1 MTMANRLIR
10 ATALL
15 WAPLSFLPGS
25 ADAESWLSDRMDV
38 FGKVSAETRIFP
50 ESGAHPG
57 QGSHAGGLSMEATA
71 YIEGDGGNSFTI
83 TPFLRF
89 DAGDPERTHA
99 DLREAYFLTY
109 GDAGDGEWEL
119 RLGIDRV
126 FWGVAEARSLVDII
140 NQTDLVEHPNAKTKL
155 GQPMAHLTLSGDWG
169 VLELFGLT
177 GHRKRTFPGEQGR
190 FRGQLVV
197 DNDRATYE
205 SADEEWHVDLA
216 GRYSNSFGPLD
227 IGLSVFDGT
236 SREPT
241 FAPVFVN
248 QAPPLAVLAPLYEQI
263 RQFGLDA
270 QITTGP
276 VLLKLEAIRRT
287 GGRNRM
293 LQEEDYTASIIGGE
307 YIVNGPWD
315 TNSDLSLFAEWLRDG
330 RGRNATDALANS
342 VFLGARLGLNDE
354 HGTDFFLGVLDS
366 RETDSRVFNAEFNRR
381 LSDNLSL
388 HVESIAH
395 LEFETDETVR
405 DTSRDS
411 FIGIS
416 LEYNF

>member
-1 MTMANRLIR
+1 MANRLIR

-15 WAPLSFLPGS
+15 WALLSLVPGS

-190 FRGQLVV
+190 FRGLPVV
-197 DNDRATYE
+197 DSDRATYE

-241 FAPVFVN
+241 FAPPVVN
-248 QAPPLAVLAPLYEQI
+248 QAPPLAVLAPHYEQI

-315 TNSDLSLFAEWLRDG
+315 TNSDLSLFAEWLRDD

>member
-1 MTMANRLIR
+1 
-10 ATALL
+10 
-15 WAPLSFLPGS
+15 
-25 ADAESWLSDRMDV
+25 MDV
-38 FGKVSAETRIFP
+38 FGKVSSEARIFP
-50 ESGAHPG
+50 ESGIHPG
-57 QGSHAGGLSMEATA
+57 QRSHASGLSMETTA
-71 YIEGDGGNSFTI
+71 YIEGDGGGSFTI
-83 TPFLRF
+83 TPFLRL

-140 NQTDLVEHPNAKTKL
+140 NQTDLVEHPNAKSKL
-155 GQPMAHLTLSGDWG
+155 GQPMVHFTLSGDWG
-169 VLELFGLT
+169 ALELFGLT
-177 GHRKRTFPGEQGR
+177 GHRKRTFSGERGR
-190 FRGQLVV
+190 FRALPVV
-197 DNDRATYE
+197 DNSRATYE
-205 SADEEWHVDLA
+205 SADEEWHIDLA

-236 SREPT
+236 SREPA
-241 FAPVFVN
+241 FRPAVVN
-248 QAPPLAVLAPLYEQI
+248 QASPLVVLAPHYEQI
-263 RQFGLDA
+263 RQFGLDG

-287 GGRNRM
+287 GGQNRM
-293 LQEEDYTASIIGGE
+293 MQEEDYTASILGGE
-307 YIVNGPWD
+307 YVINGPWD
-315 TNSDLSLFAEWLRDG
+315 TNSDLSLFAEWLRDD
-330 RGRNATDALANS
+330 RGRNATEALANS

-366 RETDSRVFNAEFNRR
+366 RESGSRVLNAEFNRR
-381 LSDNLSL
+381 LSDNVSL

-395 LEFETDETVR
+395 IGFEADETVR

>member
-1 MTMANRLIR
+1 MMANRLIH
-10 ATALL
+10 ASALL
-15 WAPLSFLPGS
+15 WALLSFVPKP
-25 ADAESWLSDRMDV
+25 ADAESWLSDRTDV
-38 FGKVSAETRIFP
+38 FGKVAAETRIFP
-50 ESGAHPG
+50 ETGVHPG
-57 QGSHAGGLSMEATA
+57 QRSHAGGLSLETTA
-71 YIEGDGGNSFTI
+71 YIEGDGGSSFTI

-126 FWGVAEARSLVDII
+126 FWGVAETRSLVDII

-155 GQPMAHLTLSGDWG
+155 GQPMVHFTLSGGWG

-177 GHRKRTFPGEQGR
+177 GHRKRTFPGEHGR

-197 DNDRATYE
+197 DNGRATYE

-236 SREPT
+236 SREPA
-241 FAPVFVN
+241 FEPVVVD
-248 QAPPLAVLAPLYEQI
+248 QTLPHVVLAPHYEQI
-263 RQFGLDA
+263 RQFGLDG

-276 VLLKLEAIRRT
+276 VLLKLETIRRT

-293 LQEEDYTASIIGGE
+293 MQEQDYTASILGGE
-307 YIVNGPWD
+307 YIINGPWD
-315 TNSDLSLFAEWLRDG
+315 SNSDLSLFAELLRDD
-330 RGRNATDALANS
+330 RERNATDALANS

-366 RETDSRVFNAEFNRR
+366 RETDSRVLNAEFNRR

-395 LEFETDETVR
+395 IGFEDDETVR
-405 DTSRDS
+405 DTMRDS

>member
-1 MTMANRLIR
+1 MSNRLMH
-10 ATALL
+10 ASALL
-15 WAPLSFLPGS
+15 LALPFLVPDP
-25 ADAESWLSDRMDV
+25 AHAQSWLGDQV
-38 FGKVSAETRIFP
+38 EIFGKVAVETRIFP
-50 ESGAHPG
+50 EAGAHPG
-57 QGSHAGGLSMEATA
+57 QRSHASGFSLEATA
-71 YIEGDGGNSFTI
+71 YIEGDGGSSITI

-89 DAGDPERTHA
+89 DAGDPERSHA
-99 DLREAYFLTY
+99 DLREAYFLNY
-109 GDAGDGEWEL
+109 GDVGDGEWEL

-155 GQPMAHLTLSGDWG
+155 GQPMAHFTLSGGWG

-177 GHRKRTFPGEQGR
+177 GHRKRTFPGMLGR
-190 FRGQLVV
+190 FRGQRLV

-205 SADEEWHVDLA
+205 SADEDWHVDLA

-227 IGLSVFDGT
+227 IGLSMFDGT

-241 FAPVFVN
+241 YRLSALSLVPH
-248 QAPPLAVLAPLYEQI
+248 YEQI
-263 RQFGLDA
+263 RQFGLDG

-276 VLLKLEAIRRT
+276 LLLKLEAIRRT

-293 LQEEDYTASIIGGE
+293 LQEEDYTASILGGE
-307 YIVNGPWD
+307 YLASGPWD
-315 TNSDLSLFAEWLRDG
+315 SDSDLSLFAERLRDE
-330 RGRNATDALANS
+330 RGPDATDAFSNA

-366 RETDSRVFNAEFNRR
+366 REGGGRALSAEFNRR
-381 LSDNLSL
+381 LTDNLSL
-388 HVESIAH
+388 HVESTAH
-395 LEFETDETVR
+395 LEFETDPAVH
-405 DTSRDS
+405 DTRHDS
-411 FIGIS
+411 YIGVS

>member
-1 MTMANRLIR
+1 MANRLIHS
-10 ATALL
+10 AALL
-15 WAPLSFLPGS
+15 WALLSLVPET

-57 QGSHAGGLSMEATA
+57 QRAHASGLSLETTA
-71 YIEGDGGNSFTI
+71 YIEGDGGGSFTI

-177 GHRKRTFPGEQGR
+177 GHRKRTFPGAQGR
-190 FRGQLVV
+190 FRGPLVV
-197 DNDRATYE
+197 DSSRATYE

-241 FAPVFVN
+241 FTPV
-248 QAPPLAVLAPLYEQI
+248 P
-263 RQFGLDA
+263 
-270 QITTGP
+270 
-276 VLLKLEAIRRT
+276 
-287 GGRNRM
+287 
-293 LQEEDYTASIIGGE
+293 S
-307 YIVNGPWD
+307 
-315 TNSDLSLFAEWLRDG
+315 
-330 RGRNATDALANS
+330 
-342 VFLGARLGLNDE
+342 
-354 HGTDFFLGVLDS
+354 
-366 RETDSRVFNAEFNRR
+366 
-381 LSDNLSL
+381 
-388 HVESIAH
+388 
-395 LEFETDETVR
+395 
-405 DTSRDS
+405 
-411 FIGIS
+411 
-416 LEYNF
+416 

>member
-1 MTMANRLIR
+1 MANRLIQ
-10 ATALL
+10 ASTLLCALL
-15 WAPLSFLPGS
+15 FLAPEP
-25 ADAESWLSDRMDV
+25 AYAESWLSDRMDV
-38 FGKVSAETRIFP
+38 FGKVAAETRIFP
-50 ESGAHPG
+50 DSGIHPG
-57 QGSHAGGLSMEATA
+57 QRSHASGLSLETTA
-71 YIEGDGGNSFTI
+71 YIEGDGGSSLTI

-126 FWGVAEARSLVDII
+126 FWGVAEARSLVDIV
-140 NQTDLVEHPNAKTKL
+140 NQTDLVEHPNAKSKL
-155 GQPMAHLTLSGDWG
+155 GQPMVHFTLTGGWG
-169 VLELFGLT
+169 ALELFGLT
-177 GHRKRTFPGEQGR
+177 GHRKRTFPGEHGR
-190 FRGQLVV
+190 FRGLPVV
-197 DNDRATYE
+197 DNSRATYE

-241 FAPVFVN
+241 FAPVVVD
-248 QAPPLAVLAPLYEQI
+248 QAPPLLVLAPHYEQI
-263 RQFGLDA
+263 RQVGLDG

-276 VLLKLEAIRRT
+276 LLLKLETIRRT

-293 LQEEDYTASIIGGE
+293 MQEEDYTASILGGE
-307 YIVNGPWD
+307 YVVNGPWD
-315 TNSDLSLFAEWLRDG
+315 TNSDLSLFAEWLRDD
-330 RGRNATDALANS
+330 RERNATDALANS

-354 HGTDFFLGVLDS
+354 YGTDFFLGVLDS
-366 RETDSRVFNAEFNRR
+366 READSRVLNAEFNRR

-388 HVESIAH
+388 HVEAIAH
-395 LEFETDETVR
+395 VGFETDETVS
-405 DTSRDS
+405 DTRHDS
-411 FIGIS
+411 FIGMS

>member
-1 MTMANRLIR
+1 MANRLIHS
-10 ATALL
+10 AALL
-15 WAPLSFLPGS
+15 CALLSFVPEQ
-25 ADAESWLSDRMDV
+25 ADAESWLADRMDV
-38 FGKVSAETRIFP
+38 FGKVSAESRIFP

-57 QGSHAGGLSMEATA
+57 QRSHAGGLRMEATA
-71 YIEGDGGNSFTI
+71 YIEGDGGGSFTI
-83 TPFLRF
+83 TPFLRL

-99 DLREAYFLTY
+99 DLREAYFLTF
-109 GDAGDGEWEL
+109 GDAGNGEWEL

-140 NQTDLVEHPNAKTKL
+140 NQTDLVEHPNAKSKL
-155 GQPMAHLTLSGDWG
+155 GQPMAHFTLSGDWG

-190 FRGQLVV
+190 FRGLPVV
-197 DNDRATYE
+197 DNSRATYE

-241 FAPVFVN
+241 FAPPVVN
-248 QAPPLAVLAPLYEQI
+248 QAPPLVVLAPHYEQI
-263 RQFGLDA
+263 RQLGLDA

-276 VLLKLEAIRRT
+276 VLLKLEAIRRA
-287 GGRNRM
+287 GGRNRI

-307 YIVNGPWD
+307 YIINGPWE
-315 TNSDLSLFAEWLRDG
+315 TNSDLSLFAEWLRDD

-395 LEFETDETVR
+395 VGFETDETVR

>member
-1 MTMANRLIR
+1 MANRLIHS
-10 ATALL
+10 AALL
-15 WAPLSFLPGS
+15 WALLSLVPES
-25 ADAESWLSDRMDV
+25 ADAESWLADRMDV

-57 QGSHAGGLSMEATA
+57 QRPHASGLSLETTA
-71 YIEGDGGNSFTI
+71 YIEGDGGGSFTI

-99 DLREAYFLTY
+99 DLREAYYLTY

-177 GHRKRTFPGEQGR
+177 GHRERTFPGEQGR
-190 FRGQLVV
+190 FRGPLVV
-197 DNDRATYE
+197 DNSRTTYE

-241 FAPVFVN
+241 FAPPVMN
-248 QAPPLAVLAPLYEQI
+248 QVPPPAVLAPHYEQI

-293 LQEEDYTASIIGGE
+293 LQEEDYTASILGGE
-307 YIVNGPWD
+307 YIINGPFD

-354 HGTDFFLGVLDS
+354 HGTDFFLGVLYS

-388 HVESIAH
+388 QLESIAH
-395 LEFETDETVR
+395 IGFETDGTVR